1 MQAVYK
7 ILDEDAKKHVTDYIK
22 TKVITGNIVNTI
34 IKLYNDVSEEKKF
47 NDEYFQSA
55 YQMSVTPLFEFY
67 LGRLF
72 FHYFKIRGIEAVVYL
87 RKQTQKCAPD
97 IRIEQKGKTK
107 AIIEVKIK
115 GGWIQPFFSQE
126 RYDNDIEKKNNNIRD
141 FNPQEIV
148 DKQNDQINKY
158 NEIFGNPLVFVLLP
172 TFNMIHR
179 KKYKATIESYKIVF
193 HKRTGLPK
201 KNLVVL
207 SKNLILNLSKAKK
220 TDNLDLTN
228 DFEFMF
234 ESIIKKIRPTTVST

>member
-1 MQAVYK
+1 MKEVY
-7 ILDEDAKKHVTDYIK
+7 ISLDAKARIHSAEYSETGRI
-22 TKVITGNIVNTI
+22 TKNVIETI
-34 IKLYNDVSEEKKF
+34 IQLYKDVSYEKEYNDY
-47 NDEYFQSA
+47 NFQSA

-72 FHYFKIRGIEAVVYL
+72 YNYFKQHKIDAIVYL
-87 RKQTQKCAPD
+87 RKQINKCAPD

-126 RYDNDIEKKNNNIRD
+126 RYDDDVIKNSNKTRP
-141 FNPQEIV
+141 FNPQTIV
-148 DKQNDQINKY
+148 DKQNEQLQKY
-158 NEIFGNPLVFVLLP
+158 NVLFDNPIVFVLLP

-179 KKYKATIESYKIVF
+179 QKYTATLSDYKIVF

-207 SKNLILNLSKAKK
+207 SNNLLLNLGQIKESDAF
-220 TDNLDLTN
+220 DLTN
-228 DFEFMF
+228 EFEFMF
-234 ESIIKKIRPTTVST
+234 DTIKRKFRPTTAST